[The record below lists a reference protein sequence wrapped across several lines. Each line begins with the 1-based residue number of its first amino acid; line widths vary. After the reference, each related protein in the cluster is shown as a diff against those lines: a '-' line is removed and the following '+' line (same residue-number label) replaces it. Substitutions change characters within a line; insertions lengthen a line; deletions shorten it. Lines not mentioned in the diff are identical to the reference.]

1 MTELDTQRATELG
14 TAAQHAS
21 RNVPVARSTDTAG
34 EVLAA
39 MRGHRYDSAAVVALV
54 DGDRLSGLVT
64 LERLLAAPPET
75 ILDQLMDPNPPVVTP
90 STAQERAAWLAVQHE
105 EPTLVVVDEDGRFA
119 GLVPPTAL
127 LEVVLQEHDED
138 MVRLGGFMRSASP
151 AQTTS
156 VEAIPRRLGHRLPW
170 LLVGLAGA
178 LIAAGVVGSF
188 EEQLSQEVLI
198 AFFVPGVVYMADAVG
213 TQTEALV
220 IRGLSV
226 GIGVRRI
233 AGREV
238 LTGLLLG
245 IVLGLLSLLPV
256 GLIWGDWLVAIAVA
270 LALLAASSI
279 ATVIALG
286 LPWLIHRMGKDPAFG
301 SGPLATVIQ
310 DLLTVTIYLVVATA
324 IVL

>member
-1 MTELDTQRATELG
+1 
-14 TAAQHAS
+14 
-21 RNVPVARSTDTAG
+21 
-34 EVLAA
+34 
-39 MRGHRYDSAAVVALV
+39 
-54 DGDRLSGLVT
+54 
-64 LERLLAAPPET
+64 
-75 ILDQLMDPNPPVVTP
+75 
-90 STAQERAAWLAVQHE
+90 
-105 EPTLVVVDEDGRFA
+105 
-119 GLVPPTAL
+119 
-127 LEVVLQEHDED
+127 
-138 MVRLGGFMRSASP
+138 
-151 AQTTS
+151 
-156 VEAIPRRLGHRLPW
+156 
-170 LLVGLAGA
+170 
-178 LIAAGVVGSF
+178 
-188 EEQLSQEVLI
+188 
-198 AFFVPGVVYMADAVG
+198 MADAVG

-256 GLIWGDWLVAIAVA
+256 GLIWGDWLVAVAVA

-310 DLLTVTIYLVVATA
+310 DLLTVTIYLLVATA

>member
-39 MRGHRYDSAAVVALV
+39 MHGHRYDSAAVVALV

-75 ILDQLMDPNPPVVTP
+75 VLDQLMDPNPPVVTP

-256 GLIWGDWLVAIAVA
+256 GLIWGDWLVAVAVA

-301 SGPLATVIQ
+301 SGPLATVVQ
-310 DLLTVTIYLVVATA
+310 DLLTVTIYLVVATT